1 MLFTYAVL
9 SGVIIVGGLLT
20 CALRQSKDS
29 RGRILA
35 VYPIRKR

>member
-1 MLFTYAVL
+1 MLVTYALL
-9 SGVIIVGGLLT
+9 SGAIIAGGLLT

-29 RGRILA
+29 QGRILA

>member
-20 CALRQSKDS
+20 CALRQAKGS
-29 RGRILA
+29 RGRICA
-35 VYPIRKR
+35 GYPIRKR